1 MSDTTLPSRAEEAPA
16 AGGFA
21 LYNSESV
28 YDAYVQRLGGD
39 QCEAQLIVSGIHCAG
54 CVRSIEQ
61 GLQAA
66 GVLEAQVN
74 FGNHRAAVRWDD
86 RSLKLGDL
94 LATLHRLGYEGH
106 PYDPATQE
114 TLHRRQ
120 VRRSMLRLGVAGFGA
135 GNVMMYSVG
144 LYAGHFYGI
153 EADFEQLFRWLS
165 ALLAVPVVFYSGWP
179 FLQGAWGGLRNRR
192 FNMDSLISLGVLITM
207 AYSLVALLAFPGSE
221 TYFDSAVMIVFF
233 LLIGRALEAMARSR
247 AGSVTEGLMGLQVK
261 MATRLEA
268 DGERTVPIEAVVP
281 GDRLLVRP
289 GDAVPTDG
297 TVLEGESELDE
308 SALTGEAR
316 PRAVQAGD
324 ALLGGTLNVEA
335 PLVIEAQRVGADTVL
350 ARICTLVEQ
359 AQSRKPPLQRLA
371 DRIASY
377 FVSVILLLAAGTF
390 AWWEWLAPGAAPQSA
405 WITAIA
411 VLIIACPCA
420 LGLATPVAV
429 LAGSALAARRGIL
442 VKGGEVLE
450 RAAHVTDVV
459 LDKTGT
465 LTEGGL
471 AVTGVQALA
480 GIPAEDWL
488 PLAAAL
494 ERRTVHPIADALQ
507 AWLERSGAAAAA
519 TTGATAQEVRV
530 LPGRGALGR
539 VDGRAVAVGNA
550 RLLAEQAIAL
560 PPAQALTPPAASDSV
575 VYVAVDGLVLGRVTL
590 NDPLRPDAA
599 AAVEALRGMGLA
611 VHLFSGDRPE
621 AVAAAARR
629 AGIADARGGMLPDE
643 KLAAVSELQSQGRV
657 VAMVGDGVND
667 APALIQADL
676 AIAVSSG
683 SDLTLEAAQVLLMR
697 PRLLGAVETI
707 AIARRTLRAIRE
719 NLALSLGYNAIA
731 VPLAMAGL
739 VIPLFA
745 AVAMSAS
752 SLLVVSNALRLRLY
766 RGPLGEPAPAAVPAP
781 RDAAAQPTG

>member
-1 MSDTTLPSRAEEAPA
+1 
-16 AGGFA
+16 
-21 LYNSESV
+21 
-28 YDAYVQRLGGD
+28 
-39 QCEAQLIVSGIHCAG
+39 
-54 CVRSIEQ
+54 
-61 GLQAA
+61 
-66 GVLEAQVN
+66 
-74 FGNHRAAVRWDD
+74 
-86 RSLKLGDL
+86 
-94 LATLHRLGYEGH
+94 
-106 PYDPATQE
+106 
-114 TLHRRQ
+114 
-120 VRRSMLRLGVAGFGA
+120 
-135 GNVMMYSVG
+135 
-144 LYAGHFYGI
+144 
-153 EADFEQLFRWLS
+153 
-165 ALLAVPVVFYSGWP
+165 
-179 FLQGAWGGLRNRR
+179 
-192 FNMDSLISLGVLITM
+192 
-207 AYSLVALLAFPGSE
+207 
-221 TYFDSAVMIVFF
+221 
-233 LLIGRALEAMARSR
+233 
-247 AGSVTEGLMGLQVK
+247 
-261 MATRLEA
+261 
-268 DGERTVPIEAVVP
+268 
-281 GDRLLVRP
+281 VRP

-507 AWLERSGAAAAA
+507 AWLARSGAAAAA

-539 VDGRAVAVGNA
+539 VAGRAVAVGNA

-621 AVAAAARR
+621 AVAAAASR

-683 SDLTLEAAQVLLMR
+683 SDLSLEAAQVLLMR